1 MVMVMEPPTEKQHRV
16 FEFFQTCALDGRPG
30 PTMREI
36 CQEFGFRSPRS
47 ATDHVNALIRK
58 GLLER
63 SRGRSA
69 RSVRLKD
76 IPASAGIPLLGNI
89 RAGLPEDAVELHT
102 KTLPLSPK
110 MFGISD
116 ASKAF
121 ALIVQGD
128 SMEGCHLLD
137 GDTVIL
143 ETKSD
148 AVSGNIV
155 AAVIDGQCTLKT
167 FLRSGSKVWL
177 RAENPRYPDLIPA
190 DQLKIQGIVR
200 AVLRLTVAKLRP

>member
-1 MVMVMEPPTEKQHRV
+1 MYIAVMEPPTEKQQRV
-16 FEFFQTCALDGRPG
+16 FEFFQTCALDGRPM

-47 ATDHVNALIRK
+47 ASDHVNALVRK

-63 SRGRSA
+63 RRGRMA
-69 RSVRLKD
+69 RSVRLKN
-76 IPASAGIPLLGNI
+76 PSTAGIPLIGSI
-89 RAGLPEDAVELHT
+89 PAGLPEDTVELHST
-102 KTLPLSPK
+102 TLPLPAK

-116 ASKAF
+116 TSKAF
-121 ALIVQGD
+121 ALTVRGD

-143 ETKSD
+143 ENRAD

-167 FLRSGSKVWL
+167 FLRSGSRVWL

-190 DQLKIQGIVR
+190 DRLKIRGVVR
-200 AVLRLTVAKLRP
+200 AVLRMTVPRLRP